1 MKTFEVVLTKSY
13 IVKIHAK
20 DEFKAKE
27 YSEFFTNDI
36 QNISTHSDENKYAFK
51 IENID
56 CKVNE
61 AIEVNELYEN
71 N

>member
-1 MKTFEVVLTKSY
+1 MKTFEVTLLKSY
-13 IVKIHAK
+13 IVKIQAENELNAK
-20 DEFKAKE
+20 K

-36 QNISTHSDENKYAFK
+36 KNISTNFDEIIYNFK

-61 AIEVNELYEN
+61 AIEVNEIYEN